1 MIKLNKILTTEEQ
14 KELSCDYE
22 QMGLHNERNYLRGD
36 SYLPE
41 YIKEA
46 MRKNGV
52 IRTADGKF
60 VKIRS

>member
-1 MIKLNKILTTEEQ
+1 MIRLNKILTVEEQ
-14 KELSCDYE
+14 KELSSDYE
-22 QMGLHNERNYLRGD
+22 YICFHDERDYFHND
-36 SYLPE
+36 SYLPG
-41 YIKEA
+41 YVREA

>member
-1 MIKLNKILTTEEQ
+1 
-14 KELSCDYE
+14 
-22 QMGLHNERNYLRGD
+22 MGLHNERNYLRDD

>member
-1 MIKLNKILTTEEQ
+1 MKLNKILTVDEQ
-14 KELSCDYE
+14 KELSGDFEY
-22 QMGLHNERNYLRGD
+22 MGVINERNYYTK

-41 YIKEA
+41 YVKES

-60 VKIRS
+60 VKIHS